1 MGRKN
6 SEKRQWTDPII
17 LVPIITA
24 VIASILAPT
33 YLYFLNAGP
42 TSSRQT
48 EEPTADVISEPT
60 EEPAPQPDIGRERE
74 LQSLVPLNLYYSN
87 AREDNFLTA
96 TDVGARS
103 AKEAGYEYVRI
114 EGYIYPDQQS
124 EGNLV
129 PLKLYYSNAR
139 EDNFLTATDV
149 GARSAKEAGYEYVR
163 IEGYIYPDQQSEG
176 NLVPL
181 KLYYSNAR
189 EEFFTTATEEG
200 ISAADAG
207 GYRLIGIEGFVYPN
221 YFRFK

>member
-139 EDNFLTATDV
+139 E
-149 GARSAKEAGYEYVR
+149 
-163 IEGYIYPDQQSEG
+163 
-176 NLVPL
+176 
-181 KLYYSNAR
+181 
-189 EEFFTTATEEG
+189 EFFTTATEEG

>member
-1 MGRKN
+1 MRRKK
-6 SEKRQWTDPII
+6 SEKRRLTDPVI
-17 LVPIITA
+17 LVPIIVV
-24 VIASILAPT
+24 VISAIVAPIVVPIVQD
-33 YLYFLNAGP
+33 YLHKQP
-42 TSSRQT
+42 SSKPA
-48 EEPTADVISEPT
+48 EEPT
-60 EEPAPQPDIGRERE
+60 PQQDIGRERK

-114 EGYIYPDQQS
+114 EGYIYPDQQ
-124 EGNLV
+124 
-129 PLKLYYSNAR
+129 
-139 EDNFLTATDV
+139 
-149 GARSAKEAGYEYVR
+149 
-163 IEGYIYPDQQSEG
+163 PDG

-200 ISAADAG
+200 ISAADAA